1 MENKILILNED
12 LLDKLVEKL
21 TSKIV
26 NKTQNHEN
34 DSEELLDVT
43 QTSQLIKL
51 TKPTLYGLVHKNKIP
66 FYKKGKKLYFYKSE
80 ILKWINSG
88 RSTTNNELEERASE
102 YMLKNSQF

>member
-1 MENKILILNED
+1 MENKILILNET
-12 LLDKLVEKL
+12 LLDQLVDKLVN
-21 TSKIV
+21 KIA
-26 NKTQNHEN
+26 NSSQNHQN

-80 ILKWINSG
+80 ILKWIDSG
-88 RSTTNNELEERASE
+88 RSTSESDLEQVANN
-102 YMLKNSQF
+102 YIFKNNKF